1 MYLVQ
6 DPDGFAFFGA
16 DEGVNTAAE
25 RADGDVARFEL
36 GCEFDG
42 FLDEGGDKAARVA
55 GFECSRRADDV
66 VGAEAHV
73 AEQRLQFLALQ
84 KELLLLVHR
93 GSGQLGHFDEISVD
107 EVSERDEPLV
117 FHWNDEP
124 LVWNELLFFHLRLR
138 LRDFAF
144 LGLVLVLKIQL
155 FRRQENEIV

>member
-6 DPDGFAFFGA
+6 DTDGFAFFGA
-16 DEGVNTAAE
+16 DEGVNAAAE

-36 GCEFDG
+36 GREFDG
-42 FLDEGGDKAARVA
+42 FLDEDGDKAARIA
-55 GFECSRRADDV
+55 WFECSRRADDV

-107 EVSERDEPLV
+107 EVFEC
-117 FHWNDEP
+117 DEP
-124 LVWNELLFFHLRLR
+124 LVWNELLVFHLRLR
-138 LRDFAF
+138 LRMKRLRDFAF
-144 LGLVLVLKIQL
+144 LDLVLKIQL
-155 FRRQENEIV
+155 FRRQENKFV